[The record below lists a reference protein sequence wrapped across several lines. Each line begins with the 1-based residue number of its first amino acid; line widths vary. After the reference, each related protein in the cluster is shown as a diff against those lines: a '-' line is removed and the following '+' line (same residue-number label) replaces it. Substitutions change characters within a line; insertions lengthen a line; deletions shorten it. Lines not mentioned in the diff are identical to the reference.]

1 MLCNA
6 QRVCFSLY
14 LQHILAATNQ
24 KKNCGRFFF
33 QQCGKDIQKKGMI
46 FRLIKSSNMSNREF
60 ILKAKLPPHFLTLG
74 WIIGISL
81 NIYGVI
87 NNLEQCSAKHPIASI
102 FPTSK

>member
-14 LQHILAATNQ
+14 LQHIFTATNQ
-24 KKNCGRFFF
+24 QKDCVRLFF

-60 ILKAKLPPHFLTLG
+60 ILKAKLPPYFLALG
-74 WIIGISL
+74 QVVSVGC